1 MPLPELLP
9 QHISWVSEQVAA
21 YIEQQRK
28 KHRAQAAPLSP
39 EQRAI
44 MQPFFPV
51 SVLDTARLLT
61 FTDHRLPNPDFY
73 SMLVAMGIESKY
85 LPDFSGGMA
94 AVTFQDVIISYE
106 PFTDQLL
113 FHELVHAVQYQK
125 LGVDEFAERY
135 VTGFLQGGGY
145 DGIPLEINAYEL
157 DARFAKNPGKHFS
170 VESEVQDWIKQGKF

>member
-1 MPLPELLP
+1 MPDLLP
-9 QHISWVSEQVAA
+9 QHIAWVADQVAA

-28 KHRAQAAPLSP
+28 KYRSQAVPLSP
-39 EQRAI
+39 EQRDT
-44 MQPFFPV
+44 MQPFFPAA
-51 SVLDTARLLT
+51 VLDSARLLT

-73 SMLVAMGIESKY
+73 STLAAMGIQSKY
-85 LPDFSGGMA
+85 LPDFSAGMA
-94 AVTFQDVIISYE
+94 AVTFQDVVISYE

-135 VTGFLQGGGY
+135 VQGFLEGGGY

-170 VESEVQDWIKQGKF
+170 VESEVQNWIKLGKF